1 MAKRAATG
9 SCPYGYICN
18 LFYYIIPMKT
28 LYSTLL
34 PRLRLLSILAIIAA
48 ALVVIAGCGKKVSRI
63 GTDTTTDLSGNWNDT
78 DSRLTAEKMLN
89 ECLTGPWYQT
99 SLRTKNGENPVIVV
113 GQIRNLSTE
122 HINTGTFINDIQ
134 RILINS
140 GKVDFIANAEE
151 RKQFR
156 AEIDDQKG
164 NSTDQTAK
172 ERGQEIGADIM
183 LTGSINS
190 IIDQSGKEQVKFY
203 QIDLELT
210 DLQTHKKLWIGNE
223 KIKKYIEKS
232 TLKL

>member
-1 MAKRAATG
+1 
-9 SCPYGYICN
+9 
-18 LFYYIIPMKT
+18 MKT
-28 LYSTLL
+28 LNSTLL
-34 PRLRLLSILAIIAA
+34 PRLRLLNTLAIIAA
-48 ALVVIAGCGKKVSRI
+48 ALVIMVGCGKKVSRI
-63 GTDTTTDLSGNWNDT
+63 GSDTTTDLSGNWNDT

-89 ECLTGPWYQT
+89 DCLTQRWYQPF
-99 SLRTKNGENPVIVV
+99 LQAKNGENPIIVI

-134 RILINS
+134 RVLINS
-140 GKVDFIANAEE
+140 GKVDFVANSEE
-151 RKQFR
+151 RRQLR

-164 NSTDQTAK
+164 NSTDETAK
-172 ERGQEIGADIM
+172 ERGQETGADIM

-190 IIDQSGKEQVKFY
+190 IIDQSGGEQVKFY
-203 QIDLELT
+203 QIDLELI